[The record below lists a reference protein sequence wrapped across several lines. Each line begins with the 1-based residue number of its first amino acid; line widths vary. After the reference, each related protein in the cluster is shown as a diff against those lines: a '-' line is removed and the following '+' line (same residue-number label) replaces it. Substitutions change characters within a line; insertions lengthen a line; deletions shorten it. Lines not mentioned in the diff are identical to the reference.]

1 MVSVDNFFACFGIV
15 VFWFGVALCA
25 PVRDVRAVY
34 SLQSCAGSHVAAPGW
49 GMVVS
54 GMRWVV
60 RGKNPG
66 RFAPKPFPPLVV
78 SPPRRFPPGRFP
90 PSRFAPTIRFA
101 PLVVS
106 PPSRFAP
113 IMLKKKYSRGITYIT
128 MITANKQINN
138 VYISFY
144 T

>member
-34 SLQSCAGSHVAAPGW
+34 NLQSCAGSHVAAPGW

-60 RGKNPG
+60 RGNRPALHPVLHACL
-66 RFAPKPFPPLVV
+66 RNIMDYKPLLN
-78 SPPRRFPPGRFP
+78 SPCNSLTVKR
-90 PSRFAPTIRFA
+90 
-101 PLVVS
+101 
-106 PPSRFAP
+106 
-113 IMLKKKYSRGITYIT
+113 
-128 MITANKQINN
+128 
-138 VYISFY
+138 
-144 T
+144 